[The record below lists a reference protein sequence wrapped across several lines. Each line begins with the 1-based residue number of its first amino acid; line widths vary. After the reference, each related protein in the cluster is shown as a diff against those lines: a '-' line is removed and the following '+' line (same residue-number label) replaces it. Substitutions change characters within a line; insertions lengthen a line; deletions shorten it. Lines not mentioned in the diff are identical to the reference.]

1 MKIKEIEG
9 FYLGK
14 YCLNFLVSVP
24 NIVKFDKNSAPGAE
38 IWFEP
43 HRKRAKPRRTENP
56 LAKAKE

>member
-38 IWFEP
+38 IWSSLTESGQ
-43 HRKRAKPRRTENP
+43 KPRRTENP

>member
-9 FYLGK
+9 FSLGK

-43 HRKRAKPRRTENP
+43 HRKRAKN
-56 LAKAKE
+56 AAD